1 MRRSDILFSK
11 LIPPI
16 VTGVILLALWM
27 TIKAVF
33 GLHNFILPAPL
44 EVLKA
49 FHEEAVPLGRAA
61 LVTSAGALAGFAAAL
76 VLGFLMAILLT
87 SFPLLRAGLYPY
99 VLLLQMSPLLATAA
113 IVVIFFDVGLQSVA
127 TIAFLI
133 GFFPVVAST
142 LQGLRSVPRGELD
155 LFRLYGASSLQ
166 ELFLLRVPSSLPYFF
181 TGAKIAAT
189 LAVIGAV
196 TGEIFAGSG
205 SRATGLGFL
214 IITYKAELK
223 IDALYAATFVCCLLG
238 FAFVGLVLLCR
249 HAFLRKWHESARSG
263 FED

>member
-1 MRRSDILFSK
+1 MRPSDFLLRK
-11 LIPPI
+11 LLPSVI
-16 VTGVILLALWM
+16 TGVALLALW
-27 TIKAVF
+27 IALKSAF
-33 GLHNFILPAPL
+33 GLHDFILPAPL
-44 EVLKA
+44 DVLEA
-49 FHEEAVPLGRAA
+49 FQKEAGALWGAV
-61 LVTSAGALAGFAAAL
+61 LVTSAGALAGFSAAL
-76 VLGFLMAILLT
+76 LLGFLMAILLA

-113 IVVIFFDVGLQSVA
+113 IVVIFLDVGLQSVA

-142 LQGLRSVPRGELD
+142 LQGLRSVPQGELD
-155 LFRLYGASSLQ
+155 LFRLYGASFRQ

-223 IDALYAATFVCCLLG
+223 ISALYAATLVCCLLG

-249 HAFLRKWHESARSG
+249 HGCLRKWHESARSG

>member
-1 MRRSDILFSK
+1 ML
-11 LIPPI
+11 PPL
-16 VTGVILLALWM
+16 VAGLALLGLWIGSK
-27 TIKAVF
+27 TAF
-33 GLHNFILPAPL
+33 GLHDFILPGPL
-44 EVLKA
+44 DVLSA
-49 FHEEAVPLGRAA
+49 LLREAEPLGKAA
-61 LVTSAGALAGFAAAL
+61 LVTSAGAMAGFVAAL
-76 VLGFLMAILLT
+76 VLGFVMGIALS

-113 IVVIFFDVGLQSVA
+113 IVVIFLDVGLQSVA

-142 LQGLRSVPRGELD
+142 LQGMRSVPRGEVD
-155 LFRLYGASSLQ
+155 LFRLYGASFLQ
-166 ELFLLRVPSSLPYFF
+166 ELFLLRIPSSLPYVF

-214 IITYKAELK
+214 ILTYKAELK
-223 IDALYAATFVCCLLG
+223 IDALYAATFLCCLLG
-238 FAFVGLVLLCR
+238 FAFVGAVLLCR
-249 HAFLRKWHESARSG
+249 HGFLGKWHESARSG